1 MKRTSVMKEALA
13 SCTKKEEILDATL
26 RVKQEMGDE
35 LMAVINSYH
44 AADWPILAAVMRI
57 TTETLVKNLNPI
69 QRMLYEVTVEMTSAV
84 SAKVEVN
91 PDE

>member
-1 MKRTSVMKEALA
+1 M
-13 SCTKKEEILDATL
+13 DATL
-26 RVKQEMGDE
+26 RVKQEMSDK

-57 TTETLVKNLNPI
+57 TTETLVKELDPI
-69 QRMLYEVTVEMTSAV
+69 QSMLYEMTVDMTSAV
-84 SAKVEVN
+84 SAKVKVN